1 MFGLVVLGLVAYV
14 FGVLSGSHLLDLAS
28 NCVIYHIPVTEFV
41 WFGVLGVVVF
51 GLLGEVRIGEPC
63 EFGQVRM
70 VVFGLLGEVRISG
83 FGWFGMVWWVWSGT
97 YVWVVLCVRV
107 CARGYA

>member
-28 NCVIYHIPVTEFV
+28 NCVIYHIPGTEFV

-51 GLLGEVRIGEPC
+51 GVLGEVRIGESC

-70 VVFGLLGEVRISG
+70 VAFGLLGEVRIGG
-83 FGWFGMVWWVWSGT
+83 FGWFCMV
-97 YVWVVLCVRV
+97 
-107 CARGYA
+107 